1 MSDPMVVPTIISA
14 GANLLGGLAGNS
26 SARALSR
33 DQRAWEERMSNTAM
47 QRRVKDLRAAGLNV
61 ALAYG
66 QGGASTPSAGI
77 AELPNKNLGESV
89 SSAVMMRQQLRLMKA
104 QAVKLE
110 QEGAHEATY
119 NSPEYQHLFMK
130 GLEASTARAMY
141 EAQNARLDGIGL
153 RALLPSKAATGR
165 FGEVRTRLMDGVERL
180 WDDVSSARTLNR
192 FRSGFER
199 GNFTPFFRR

>member
-1 MSDPMVVPTIISA
+1 MAAGVVPGIVSA
-14 GANLLGGLAGNS
+14 GANIVGGLAGNA

-33 DQRAWEERMSNTAM
+33 EQRAWEERMSNTAM

-77 AELPNKNLGESV
+77 AELPNKNLGEAA
-89 SSAVMMRQQLRLMKA
+89 SSAIMMRQQLRLMKA

-119 NSPEYQHLFMK
+119 NSPEYQELFMK
-130 GLEASTARAMY
+130 GLAASTARAMY
-141 EAQNARLDGIGL
+141 EADNARLDGIGL
-153 RALLPSKAATGR
+153 RALLPSKQATGR
-165 FGEVRTRLMDGVERL
+165 FGEVRSRVMEGVERL
-180 WDDVSSARTLNR
+180 WDDATSARTLAR